1 MKKLEEIIRENSEAF
16 NSEEPSSN
24 HFGKLLE
31 KLDERQTHRKRDK
44 LIKTLTHVAAVAAI
58 ILLVVTVALLRKS
71 PLSEKD
77 ISISPS
83 TEIKE
88 IEVYYQNQIDKNLQA
103 LNSSLKK
110 CPVQKKNLSSCFKE
124 LNKSFESIKN
134 DLKENPGDE
143 RVINALV
150 INYQTKLEILDQIQK
165 QTNKN
170 CI

>member
-1 MKKLEEIIRENSEAF
+1 M
-16 NSEEPSSN
+16 
-24 HFGKLLE
+24 
-31 KLDERQTHRKRDK
+31 
-44 LIKTLTHVAAVAAI
+44 
-58 ILLVVTVALLRKS
+58 VTVALLRKS

-83 TEIKE
+83 TEVKE